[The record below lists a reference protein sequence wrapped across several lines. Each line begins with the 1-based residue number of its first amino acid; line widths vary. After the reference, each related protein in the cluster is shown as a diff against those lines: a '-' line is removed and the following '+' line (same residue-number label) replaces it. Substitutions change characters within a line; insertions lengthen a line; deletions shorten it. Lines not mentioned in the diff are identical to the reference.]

1 MLIVIIIENII
12 LKESPY
18 PLLNIFSSGSGGAL
32 LGTAGLR
39 PEKFIFQQKGDTISI
54 SAYFSLFIVHLFQ
67 QTLVR
72 QIDC

>member
-1 MLIVIIIENII
+1 MPPMLIVIIIENII

-39 PEKFIFQQKGDTISI
+39 PEKFIF
-54 SAYFSLFIVHLFQ
+54 
-67 QTLVR
+67 
-72 QIDC
+72 